1 MEYLSGSTNVKTNAM
16 QAWTKGK
23 GVCQD
28 ISHVTVGLL
37 RALGLP
43 ARYVSGYLHPKPDAA
58 IGETV
63 TGESHAWVEWW
74 DGGWN
79 GFDPT
84 NSVDDRHPARHPR
97 PGPRL
102 RRRPAVQGPVLRAQE
117 RGAHGDGGGHPPR
130 LTRAYRAAAYW
141 GPMSAPLNLVNLE
154 RVHKAHGTTVIL
166 DDVSL
171 GVAAGERIGVV
182 GRNGGGKSTLLSLL
196 TGTDEPDSGR
206 VTRRGDLAMGVL
218 DQSGTLPA
226 GTTVRDVVLPPSM
239 FAAEHEWAGDPAV
252 RSVLTGLELDRL
264 GLDAPVAPM
273 SGGER
278 RRVALAAQLIRPLDL
293 LVLDEPTNHL
303 DVEGVAWLAEYV
315 RARAGGLVVVTHD
328 RWFLDEVCTTTWEVA
343 DGNVHAYDG
352 GYSAYTL
359 ARAERARISSV
370 TEERRMNLVRKEL
383 AWLRRGPPAR
393 TSKPKFRIEA
403 AQALIADEPPARDS
417 MALKGFA
424 ARRLGK
430 TVYDVEDVDYAVPT
444 EDGPRT
450 LFEDLTWHVGP
461 GDRIGIVGVNGAGQD
476 VAAEAAGGGDEA
488 GRRVGSSSA
497 RPWPPAYLSQHVTE
511 LPPRARVLEAVQDV
525 ARIARIGNQEISAS
539 TLAERFGFAANRQWT
554 PVGDLS
560 GGERRRLQLLRLLM
574 AEPNVLVL
582 DEPTNDLDIDTLTA
596 LEDLLD
602 CFPGTVL
609 VVSHDRYFVDR
620 VCDKVVALLGD
631 GTLAELPGGVEEY
644 LRGGRPAVRR

>member
-1 MEYLSGSTNVKTNAM
+1 
-16 QAWTKGK
+16 
-23 GVCQD
+23 
-28 ISHVTVGLL
+28 
-37 RALGLP
+37 
-43 ARYVSGYLHPKPDAA
+43 
-58 IGETV
+58 
-63 TGESHAWVEWW
+63 
-74 DGGWN
+74 
-79 GFDPT
+79 
-84 NSVDDRHPARHPR
+84 
-97 PGPRL
+97 
-102 RRRPAVQGPVLRAQE
+102 
-117 RGAHGDGGGHPPR
+117 
-130 LTRAYRAAAYW
+130 
-141 GPMSAPLNLVNLE
+141 MSAPLNLVNLE

-182 GRNGGGKSTLLSLL
+182 GRNGGGKSTLLGVL
-196 TGTDEPDSGR
+196 TGTQEPDSGR

-218 DQSGTLPA
+218 DQTGTLPP
-226 GTTVRDVVLPPSM
+226 GTTVRDVVLPTSR
-239 FAAEHEWAGDPAV
+239 FAAEHEWAGDAAV

-264 GLDAPVAPM
+264 GLDSPVAPM

-315 RARAGGLVVVTHD
+315 KARPGGLVVVTHD
-328 RWFLDEVCTTTWEVA
+328 RWFLDEVSTTTWEVA
-343 DGNVHAYDG
+343 DGSVHAYEG

-359 ARAERARISSV
+359 ARAERARIASV
-370 TEERRMNLVRKEL
+370 TEDRRLNLVRKEL

-403 AQALIADEPPARDS
+403 AQALIADEPPARDT
-417 MALKGFA
+417 MALAGFA

-430 TVYDVEDVDYAVPT
+430 TVYDVEDVTFTVRGRGDDADDPAGPADP
-444 EDGPRT
+444 DGPRERT
-450 LFEDLTWHVGP
+450 LFRDLTWHVGP
-461 GDRIGIVGVNGAGQD
+461 GDRIGIVGVNGAGKTSLLKLLVGEAQPD
-476 VAAEAAGGGDEA
+476 SGTVVVGQTVA
-488 GRRVGSSSA
+488 
-497 RPWPPAYLSQHVTE
+497 PAYLSQHVTE
-511 LPPRARVLEAVQDV
+511 LPPRSRVLEAVQDV
-525 ARIARIGNQEISAS
+525 ARIAKIGNQEISAS

-574 AEPNVLVL
+574 AEPNVLLL

-602 CFPGTVL
+602 SFPGTVL

-620 VCDKVVALLGD
+620 VCDSVVALMGD
-631 GTLAELPGGVEEY
+631 GSLAALPGGVEEY
-644 LRGGRPAVRR
+644 LRRRAAGEAALPSGGPVAALGSSAPPTRSAADVRAARKEATRLERRMLRLDADEKALHDQLAAAAADYGRAAELDAQLRALQAEKEQVETEWLAAAEVAEG

>member
-1 MEYLSGSTNVKTNAM
+1 
-16 QAWTKGK
+16 
-23 GVCQD
+23 
-28 ISHVTVGLL
+28 
-37 RALGLP
+37 
-43 ARYVSGYLHPKPDAA
+43 
-58 IGETV
+58 
-63 TGESHAWVEWW
+63 
-74 DGGWN
+74 
-79 GFDPT
+79 
-84 NSVDDRHPARHPR
+84 
-97 PGPRL
+97 
-102 RRRPAVQGPVLRAQE
+102 
-117 RGAHGDGGGHPPR
+117 
-130 LTRAYRAAAYW
+130 
-141 GPMSAPLNLVNLE
+141 MSAPLNLVNLE

-182 GRNGGGKSTLLSLL
+182 GRNGGGKSTLLGVL
-196 TGTDEPDSGR
+196 TGSQEPDSGR
-206 VTRRGDLAMGVL
+206 VTRRGDIALGVL
-218 DQSGTLPA
+218 GQSGHLPA
-226 GTTVRDVVLPPSM
+226 GTTVRDVVLPPSL
-239 FAAEHEWAGDPAV
+239 FAEEHEWAGDAAV

-264 GLDAPVAPM
+264 GLDAAVAPM

-278 RRVALAAQLIRPLDL
+278 RRVALAAQLVRPLDL

-315 RARAGGLVVVTHD
+315 RQRAGGLVVVTHD

-343 DGNVHAYDG
+343 DGSVHAYEG

-359 ARAERARISSV
+359 ARAERARISAV

-430 TVYDVEDVDYAVPT
+430 SVYDVEGLSYSVPVEVVDGDYPAPT
-444 EDGPRT
+444 EAGRRP
-450 LFEDLTWHVGP
+450 LFQDLTWHVGP
-461 GDRIGIVGVNGAGQD
+461 GDRIGIVGVNGAGKTSLLRLLVGETKPDAGKVVVGQT
-476 VAAEAAGGGDEA
+476 VA
-488 GRRVGSSSA
+488 
-497 RPWPPAYLSQHVTE
+497 PAYLSQHVTE

-602 CFPGTVL
+602 SFPGTVL

-644 LRGGRPAVRR
+644 LRRRAAGGAPLTTAAGDGGARPVGAPSTSGAAVSAADARAAKKEASRLERRMLKLDADEKKLHEQLAAAAADYAKAAALVAELKVLHAEKEQIEND

>member
-1 MEYLSGSTNVKTNAM
+1 
-16 QAWTKGK
+16 
-23 GVCQD
+23 
-28 ISHVTVGLL
+28 
-37 RALGLP
+37 
-43 ARYVSGYLHPKPDAA
+43 
-58 IGETV
+58 
-63 TGESHAWVEWW
+63 
-74 DGGWN
+74 
-79 GFDPT
+79 
-84 NSVDDRHPARHPR
+84 
-97 PGPRL
+97 
-102 RRRPAVQGPVLRAQE
+102 
-117 RGAHGDGGGHPPR
+117 
-130 LTRAYRAAAYW
+130 
-141 GPMSAPLNLVNLE
+141 MSAPLNLVNLE

-196 TGTDEPDSGR
+196 TGTDDPDSGR

-218 DQSGTLPA
+218 DQLGTLPE
-226 GTTVRDVVLPPSM
+226 GTTVRDVVLPTSM
-239 FAAEHEWAGDPAV
+239 FASEHEWAADPAV
-252 RSVLTGLELDRL
+252 RSVLAGLELDRM

-315 RARAGGLVVVTHD
+315 NQRAGGLVVVTHD

-343 DGNVHAYDG
+343 DGAVHAYDG

-370 TEERRMNLVRKEL
+370 TEERRQNLVRKEL

-403 AQALIADEPPARDS
+403 AQALIADEPPARDT

-430 TVYDVEDVDYAVPT
+430 TVYDVEDVSYAVPT
-444 EDGPRT
+444 DQGPRT
-450 LFEDLTWHVGP
+450 LFQDLTWNVGP
-461 GDRIGIVGVNGAGQD
+461 GDRIGIVGVNGAGKTSLLKLLVGETKPDAGSIVVGQT
-476 VAAEAAGGGDEA
+476 VA
-488 GRRVGSSSA
+488 
-497 RPWPPAYLSQHVTE
+497 PAYLSQHVTE

-602 CFPGTVL
+602 SFPGTVL

-631 GTLAELPGGVEEY
+631 GTLAELPGGVDEY
-644 LRGGRPAVRR
+644 LRRRAAGGAPLTTAAGDAGPRPVGAPSTAGPGRLGRRGAGGEEGGRPARAPHAQAGRRREEAARAARRGRRRLREGRRARRPAQGAADGEGRRSRRPGWPPRSSPTG

>member
-1 MEYLSGSTNVKTNAM
+1 
-16 QAWTKGK
+16 
-23 GVCQD
+23 
-28 ISHVTVGLL
+28 
-37 RALGLP
+37 
-43 ARYVSGYLHPKPDAA
+43 
-58 IGETV
+58 
-63 TGESHAWVEWW
+63 
-74 DGGWN
+74 
-79 GFDPT
+79 
-84 NSVDDRHPARHPR
+84 
-97 PGPRL
+97 
-102 RRRPAVQGPVLRAQE
+102 
-117 RGAHGDGGGHPPR
+117 
-130 LTRAYRAAAYW
+130 
-141 GPMSAPLNLVNLE
+141 MSSPLNLVNLE
-154 RVHKAHGTTVIL
+154 RVSKAHGTTVIL

-182 GRNGGGKSTLLSLL
+182 GRNGGGKSTLLGVL
-196 TGTDEPDSGR
+196 TGVQEPDSGR

-218 DQSGTLPA
+218 DQTGTLPP
-226 GTTVRDVVLPPSM
+226 GTTVRDVVLPTSR

-264 GLDAPVAPM
+264 GLDSPVAPM

-370 TEERRMNLVRKEL
+370 TEDRRMNLVRKEL

-393 TSKPKFRIEA
+393 TSKPRFRIEA
-403 AQALIADEPPARDS
+403 AQALIADEPPARDT
-417 MALKGFA
+417 MALAGFA

-430 TVYDVEDVDYAVPT
+430 TVYDVEDITYTVRGDVVDDADDPA
-444 EDGPRT
+444 GPADPEGPRERT
-450 LFEDLTWHVGP
+450 LFRDLTWHVGP
-461 GDRIGIVGVNGAGQD
+461 GDRIGIVGVNGAGKTSLLKLLVGEVRPDAGHVVVGQT
-476 VAAEAAGGGDEA
+476 VA
-488 GRRVGSSSA
+488 
-497 RPWPPAYLSQHVTE
+497 PAYLSQHVTE
-511 LPPRARVLEAVQDV
+511 LPPRSRVLEAVQDV

-574 AEPNVLVL
+574 AEPNVLLL

-602 CFPGTVL
+602 SFPGTVL

-620 VCDKVVALLGD
+620 VCDSVVALMGD
-631 GTLAELPGGVEEY
+631 GSLAALPGGVEEY
-644 LRGGRPAVRR
+644 LARRAAGEAALPSTGPAAPPGSPALPIRVSERSAAEVRAARKEAGRLERRMLKLDADEKVLLQQLAAAAADYAKAAELDGQLRALQAEKEQIEAEWLAAAEVAEG